1 MAAIRH
7 KGSFKNTEKFMNV
20 LLGRRYL
27 NDLEQYGETGV
38 QALASATPTDTGR
51 TSQCWEFEIE
61 RGGERTSLSFANTN
75 ENHGVNIVYLLV
87 NGHGTRNGGY
97 VPPNDFV
104 SPAIRPL
111 FDAIAERVWKD
122 VKNS

>member
-1 MAAIRH
+1 MVKIKHR
-7 KGSFKNTEKFMNV
+7 GSFKKSEKFMNA

-27 NDLEQYGETGV
+27 NDLGQYGEAGV
-38 QALASATPTDTGR
+38 QALANATPVDTGR
-51 TSQCWEFEIE
+51 TRDSWTFDIE
-61 RGGERTSLSFANTN
+61 REDTHTNLSFVNTN

-104 SPAIRPL
+104 TPAIQPI
-111 FDAIAERVWKD
+111 FDAILNAVWKD
-122 VKNS
+122 VKRT